1 MSSSLVRRLAAGA
14 VVFAACALPALV
26 AVAEAAVTAEDADV
40 NQDGYVNV
48 MDLSAVNRHGPRSD
62 VNHDGVVDS
71 ADLRAVAQFFGATL
85 LRDKFK
91 QPFSSDSIWNMPI
104 GSGARYAF
112 ANFGLS
118 TSYAI
123 VDEDIWVTTT
133 AGDPRQEI
141 IDDRNFWDGPRCSST
156 KASGVFTS
164 VPASLVVPD
173 VTVAHRPNRAGA
185 ILQPDGRTI
194 LHVNALARCE
204 AGGPV
209 FGIYH
214 STTDIYGQGI
224 KGGAGGSGLSS
235 IGGTIRKGELLP
247 GGAIKHALKV
257 NVTCAVYCSPAV
269 GPGGGPG
276 WRWPANTSDAWCG
289 SYACG
294 YGGAFPTIQMGSLL
308 ALPPSLTE
316 TSIKALGTTWPAGLE
331 TEVGKRLFHAFQDYG
346 AYIADDA
353 VWGGSAYA
361 IHIERGVEAEVGDAY
376 DISLDGAL
384 RSSSGAS
391 GAYWRDYHRIWTNLR
406 VISNNTATTVGG
418 GGTPRVPLAP
428 PIGN

>member
-1 MSSSLVRRLAAGA
+1 MSSSLVRRLAAVA
-14 VVFAACALPALV
+14 IAFAACALLALV
-26 AVAEAAVTAEDADV
+26 PAAEAAVTAEDADV
-40 NQDGYVNV
+40 NQDGYVDV
-48 MDLSAVNRHGPRSD
+48 GDLSAVSRGGPRAD
-62 VNHDGVVDS
+62 VNHDGVVDA
-71 ADLRAVAQFFGATL
+71 ADRRAVAQFFGVTL

-104 GSGARYAF
+104 GSGAKYAF
-112 ANFGLS
+112 ANFGIS

-133 AGDPRQEI
+133 AADPRREI
-141 IDDRNFWDGPRCSST
+141 IDDRDFWDGPRCSSVR
-156 KASGVFTS
+156 KSGVFTS
-164 VPASLVVPD
+164 VPDALVVPD
-173 VTVAHRPNRAGA
+173 VTAAHRPNRAAA

-194 LHVNALARCE
+194 VQVNALARCD
-204 AGGPV
+204 AGGPI

-214 STTDIYGQGI
+214 FTTDIYGQGI

-276 WRWPANTSDAWCG
+276 WRWPANTSDAACG
-289 SYACG
+289 TYACG
-294 YGGAFPTIQMGSLL
+294 YGGAFPTMQMGSLL
-308 ALPPSLTE
+308 ALPPLLTE
-316 TSIKALGTTWPAGLE
+316 TSIKASGAGWPPGLE

-346 AYIADDA
+346 AYIVDDA

-361 IHIERGVEAEVGDAY
+361 IHVERGVEDEVDAAY

-384 RSSSGAS
+384 QNSSGPS

-418 GGTPRVPLAP
+418 GGTPRVPLAA